1 MQRLRTAFLPCAFA
15 LISANLTL
23 SSTAPAAE
31 SQPPAS
37 AVIPRGGSPAAFPA
51 GEQTTATVASPAPK
65 MEYREAAPGLLERLE
80 YTTGA
85 GPLAVAFDDILVAPG
100 KTVQIQ
106 ANQFAA
112 LLSIE
117 AGAPQV
123 SVDGNPATIKP
134 GQLLA
139 IDQGQSLTIDN
150 RGDQR
155 GVVARLIKVE
165 AQGK

>member
-1 MQRLRTAFLPCAFA
+1 
-15 LISANLTL
+15 
-23 SSTAPAAE
+23 
-31 SQPPAS
+31 
-37 AVIPRGGSPAAFPA
+37 
-51 GEQTTATVASPAPK
+51 
-65 MEYREAAPGLLERLE
+65 MEYREAAPGLLERLV

-123 SVDGNPATIKP
+123 SVDGTATIKP